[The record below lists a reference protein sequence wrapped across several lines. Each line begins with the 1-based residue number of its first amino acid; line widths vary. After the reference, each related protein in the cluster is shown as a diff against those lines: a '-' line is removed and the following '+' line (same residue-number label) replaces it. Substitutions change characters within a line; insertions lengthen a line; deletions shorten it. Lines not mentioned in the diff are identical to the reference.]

1 MYFDAGNDYGL
12 VVSSWGDS
20 VIIMFGKH
28 RSRWDFVY
36 IIVIIGFALASW
48 DTNYTRNA
56 VIIFVSAVKSPFLD
70 VDLQL
75 PWLDATCVYR
85 KPAALTKSFFHLV
98 GGRTMLHLQI
108 RGLHSRSFRA
118 QRYLFSMVNGL
129 PIPALMS

>member
-36 IIVIIGFALASW
+36 SIVIIGFALVSW

-56 VIIFVSAVKSPFLD
+56 VIIFVSAVKLPLLD

-75 PWLDATCVYR
+75 A
-85 KPAALTKSFFHLV
+85 
-98 GGRTMLHLQI
+98 
-108 RGLHSRSFRA
+108 
-118 QRYLFSMVNGL
+118 
-129 PIPALMS
+129 